1 MWNVLILPYAY
12 IPLLLCIAPHLPKGH
27 PELKLSL
34 HATPKVVFLQRVCTK
49 IQYVRVGCVL
59 ISVNKL
65 SVNKF
70 TFVNT
75 RDLWGGGGRLHL
87 WSHALLKDRSH
98 SGAFSFKA
106 LNGKVICSQVH
117 YPLIPSLLIIVPF
130 NRNKVLV
137 LCFETDCFGR

>member
-34 HATPKVVFLQRVCTK
+34 HATPKGVFLQRVCTK

-59 ISVNKL
+59 IMECKQIICEQVYL
-65 SVNKF
+65 CQHAG
-70 TFVNT
+70 FV
-75 RDLWGGGGRLHL
+75 GGGRLHL

-98 SGAFSFKA
+98 SGAFSLKA
-106 LNGKVICSQVH
+106 LNGKEVCSQVH